1 MEIVQGIFQTLTS
14 IAQSFVTMLTGVF
27 QNVVNLIWT
36 PGTGSE
42 GGSLTVLGVFLL
54 IGLATGIVL
63 WAFYFIRSLI
73 RVHRKG

>member
-1 MEIVQGIFQTLTS
+1 MEIIQGIFEALTS
-14 IAQSFVTMLTGVF
+14 IITSFVSMLTSLF

-36 PGTGSE
+36 PASGGE

-54 IGLATGIVL
+54 IGLGTGLVL

-73 RVHRKG
+73 RIRRG

>member
-1 MEIVQGIFQTLTS
+1 MEIVQGIFEALSS
-14 IAQSFVTMLTGVF
+14 IITSFVTMLTSLF

-36 PGTGSE
+36 PGSGGT

-54 IGLATGIVL
+54 IGLGTGLVL

-73 RVHRKG
+73 RVRRG